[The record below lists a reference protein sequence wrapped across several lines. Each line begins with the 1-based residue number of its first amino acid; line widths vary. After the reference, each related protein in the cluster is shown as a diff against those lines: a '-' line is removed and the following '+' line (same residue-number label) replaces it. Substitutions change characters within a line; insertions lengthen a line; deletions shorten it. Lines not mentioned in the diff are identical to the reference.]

1 MANELTPETTE
12 RTDGKLNLRQQMFC
26 LEYVIDFNGTK
37 AAERAGYSQ
46 DTAAEQASRLLT
58 NVKISDEVA
67 RLMDDK
73 ISRAKATAD
82 TVLAN
87 IYKISEVDVGDA
99 FDENGA
105 LLAIRQIPKDLR
117 KIISSI
123 ETFEEFA
130 EVGGKKVL
138 VGYTRKVKL
147 WSKDKALELL
157 AKHHKLITEKHE
169 VAGADGKDLTLK
181 VIFEESEKTTPNGN
195 TSN

>member
-1 MANELTPETTE
+1 
-12 RTDGKLNLRQQMFC
+12 MFC

-37 AAERAGYSQ
+37 AAERAGYSK
-46 DTAAEQASRLLT
+46 DTAQEQASRLLS
-58 NVKISDEVA
+58 NVIISAEVS

-99 FDENGA
+99 FDKNGA

-138 VGYTRKVKL
+138 IGYTRKVKL

-169 VAGADGKDLTLK
+169 IGGPDGKPLPSPLIVFT
-181 VIFEESEKTTPNGN
+181 SEPTPEKKTDVDTGQAG
-195 TSN
+195 S